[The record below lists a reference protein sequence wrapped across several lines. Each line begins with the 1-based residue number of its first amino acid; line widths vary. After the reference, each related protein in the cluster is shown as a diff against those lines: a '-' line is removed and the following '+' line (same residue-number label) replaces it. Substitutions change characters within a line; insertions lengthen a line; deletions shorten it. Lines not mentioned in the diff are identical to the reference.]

1 VEDAS
6 VTILEPEISQAEVGF
21 PAPFAVQLP
30 TISLYHLPTP
40 HLLEHFWYSK
50 VTVTM
55 VADAL
60 VYHPALAHYLRFVA
74 TTGT

>member
-6 VTILEPEISQAEVGF
+6 VIILGPEISQAEVGF

-40 HLLEHFWYSK
+40 HLLEDFWYSK
-50 VTVTM
+50 TVTM